1 MPRRVDSKQPRRA
14 SRADGFGLTGGTRIP
29 AGSLRNPNSKA
40 VYAWRAFV
48 SNPDAHGNPDP
59 STTYELRSDLP
70 LPAKLTLTARAD
82 PNHHRAALD
91 GRLTTYTLPVARVP
105 IALYRR
111 PSCGCWRYLT
121 GRKRRRTAHT
131 ASSFRSG
138 RPRRYSAEAWEIG
151 ACSGDSTAPKGC
163 IDETRAV
170 IDSPTIR
177 IVVRRRH

>member
-82 PNHHRAALD
+82 PTHHRAALD

-121 GRKRRRTAHT
+121 RTQTTTNGSYRFVLPIRKTSA
-131 ASSFRSG
+131 
-138 RPRRYSAEAWEIG
+138 YSAEAWEIG

-170 IDSPTIR
+170 IDSPTFR
-177 IVVRRRH
+177 IAVRRRH